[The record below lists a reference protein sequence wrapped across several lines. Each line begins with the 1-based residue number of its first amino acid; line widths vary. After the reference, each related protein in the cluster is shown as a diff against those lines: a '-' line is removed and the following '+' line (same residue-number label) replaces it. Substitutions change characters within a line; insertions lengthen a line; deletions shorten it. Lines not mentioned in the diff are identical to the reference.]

1 MHKNNIVHRD
11 IKPQNMLKLTNSF
24 AISDYG
30 EGINLNDRE
39 KTAKVMYSCGEYDL
53 AGTPNFMDPILY

>member
-11 IKPQNMLKLTNSF
+11 IKPQNILKLTNQF

-30 EGINLNDRE
+30 EVINLNDRE
-39 KTAKVMYSCGEYDL
+39 KGVDVEYSCGEYDL